1 MSHKWNYFVCAKSEL
16 YTFNDYWITRSTEWQ
31 LFTTY
36 QTVFSHLIKL
46 VKVVKNKFVEK
57 IANNFLE
64 HSKAPPKFD
73 DPFWNDVTYSDEYVL
88 YADLLPV
95 CDGIY
100 RNTTTVLPSVCSAK
114 KKAQKI
120 VSKFSRKIPNFFDE
134 WKAYREINFF
144 SFTLIFR
151 LICG

>member
-1 MSHKWNYFVCAKSEL
+1 MKLFCLCQIWALHLQRLLNNRNKW
-16 YTFNDYWITRSTEWQ
+16 Q
-31 LFTTY
+31 PFTTY

-64 HSKAPPKFD
+64 LSKALPKFD
-73 DPFWNDVTYSDEYVL
+73 HLFWNDVTYSDEYVL

-100 RNTTTVLPSVCSAK
+100 RNTTMVLPSVCNAK
-114 KKAQKI
+114 KRLRKLLASLVEKLL
-120 VSKFSRKIPNFFDE
+120 VSLTNGKLISK
-134 WKAYREINFF
+134 
-144 SFTLIFR
+144 LIF
-151 LICG
+151 LAFL

>member
-16 YTFNDYWITRSTEWQ
+16 YTFNDYWITRSPEWQ

-57 IANNFLE
+57 IANHFSSTVRPHQTLTIHFE
-64 HSKAPPKFD
+64 TM
-73 DPFWNDVTYSDEYVL
+73 WLIYSDEYVL

-100 RNTTTVLPSVCSAK
+100 RNTTTVLPSVCNAK
-114 KKAQKI
+114 KRLRRSLASF
-120 VSKFSRKIPNFFDE
+120 VEKFQISLTNRKLIA
-134 WKAYREINFF
+134 K
-144 SFTLIFR
+144 LIF
-151 LICG
+151 LAFL

>member
-114 KKAQKI
+114 KKL
-120 VSKFSRKIPNFFDE
+120 RKSLASLVEKLQISLTNG
-134 WKAYREINFF
+134 KLIAK
-144 SFTLIFR
+144 LIF
-151 LICG
+151 LVFL